1 MLILNNLEF
10 NSIINHIV
18 FSILLGLKLRTV
30 KVPFFFFFFEH
41 YKEGTSVLNQ

>member
-30 KVPFFFFFFEH
+30 KVPFFFFFEH